1 MQNPGT
7 AWPFYPNQRGELSQ
21 TSIVSAVPTGAMMP
35 WALVSSPTGYL
46 NCDGNFYNVSDYSDL
61 YGTIGST
68 FGFNLSNNTFAVPDT
83 RARQLFGD
91 NGGANYTYFLSSF
104 STIGNYGG
112 ITRVN
117 LTANNLPAHQHLQRL
132 PTAYSAPVVGNPFP
146 IPALTGAPLA
156 DFTGCNVLDA
166 NSNVVTQQPLIIT
179 QPLLTMNYIIKY

>member
-1 MQNPGT
+1 
-7 AWPFYPNQRGELSQ
+7 
-21 TSIVSAVPTGAMMP
+21 
-35 WALVSSPTGYL
+35 
-46 NCDGNFYNVSDYSDL
+46 VSDYSDL